1 MVYHLSETCHR
12 VLIRHNYDRHCNLRQ
27 NVRKVL
33 LSFSGCSAWQ
43 RGALRTSAERAT
55 DSWVTGSQPGE
66 SSVTGSLGGLG
77 GGFPSLDPAGQN
89 WLLVCIY
96 WQLLLLYT
104 LWQSISIGKGT
115 GEMGVIIGSHLC
127 EGLGGG
133 FLSLDRAGENWLLC
147 FPRFLLKL

>member
-1 MVYHLSETCHR
+1 MMMQFASKC
-12 VLIRHNYDRHCNLRQ
+12 LIGFVAVFRR
-27 NVRKVL
+27 
-33 LSFSGCSAWQ
+33 Q

-66 SSVTGSLGGLG
+66 SRVTGSLGGLG
-77 GGFPSLDPAGQN
+77 IGFHSLDPAGQN

-104 LWQSISIGKGT
+104 FWQSISIGKGT
-115 GEMGVIIGSHLC
+115 GEMGVIIGPHLC

-133 FLSLDRAGENWLLC
+133 FPSLD
-147 FPRFLLKL
+147 